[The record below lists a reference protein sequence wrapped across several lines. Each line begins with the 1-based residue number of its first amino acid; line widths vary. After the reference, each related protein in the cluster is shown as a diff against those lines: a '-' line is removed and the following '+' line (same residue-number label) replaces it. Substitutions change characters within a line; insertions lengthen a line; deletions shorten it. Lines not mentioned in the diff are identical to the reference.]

1 VKVGENDRAE
11 SRAMSYAA
19 ADSPFLRACRREAV
33 AHTPV
38 WLMRQAG
45 RYLPEYRSI
54 REKLTFLELCTRSEI
69 AAEVTAGTVRRLG
82 VDAAIVFADIL
93 LPLVPM
99 HLGLSYEK
107 GDGPRVASPI
117 RLAADVAKLPKVDVD
132 ESLAYVG
139 ETIRLTRGDLGTA
152 TPIIGFAGAPFTVAS
167 YAIEGG
173 SSRNYTH
180 VKTMM
185 YREPKTWD
193 ALMHYVVDMTVA
205 YLNMQIEAGADAVQ
219 LFDSWVGCL
228 SRSDYDTYVQPHV
241 KRLVSRI
248 RPGTPVILFGTAT
261 ESLLESERDTGA
273 GIVGLDW
280 RVDLASTW
288 ERIGHDVAIQGN
300 LDPVVLFADR
310 AYVVDQTRK
319 VLDAA
324 AGRPGHIFNL
334 GHGILP
340 ETPVDNVLA
349 LVDAVH
355 TYERK

>member
-1 VKVGENDRAE
+1 MR
-11 SRAMSYAA
+11 YAA
-19 ADSPFLRACRREAV
+19 ADSLFLRACRREAV
-33 AHTPV
+33 AQTPV

-54 REKLTFLELCTRSEI
+54 REKLTFLELCTRSEV

-99 HLGLSYEK
+99 RLGLSYEK

-117 RLAADVAKLPKVDVD
+117 RMGADVAKLPAFDAG
-132 ESLAYVG
+132 EHLGYVG

-173 SSRNYTH
+173 SSRNYVN

-185 YREPKTWD
+185 YRDPTTWD
-193 ALMHYVVDMTVA
+193 ALMHYVVDMTVD

-228 SRSDYDTYVQPHV
+228 SVDDYARYVQPHV
-241 KRLVSRI
+241 KRLVSRVKA
-248 RPGTPVILFGTAT
+248 GTPVILFGTAT
-261 ESLLESERDTGA
+261 ESLLEAERDTGA
-273 GIVGLDW
+273 SVIGFDW
-280 RVDLASTW
+280 RVDLAKTW

-300 LDPVVLFADR
+300 LDPVALFADR
-310 AYVVDQTRK
+310 DYVVDETRK
-319 VLDAA
+319 VLAA
-324 AGRPGHIFNL
+324 AGGRPGHIFNL

-340 ETPVDNVLA
+340 QTPVDNVLA
-349 LVDAVH
+349 LIDAVH
-355 TYERK
+355 AYEHR

>member
-1 VKVGENDRAE
+1 MK
-11 SRAMSYAA
+11 YASP
-19 ADSPFLRACRREAV
+19 DSPFLRACRREAV
-33 AHTPV
+33 PHTPV

-54 REKLTFLELCTRSEI
+54 REKLTFLELCTRSEV

-99 HLGLSYEK
+99 GLGLSYEK
-107 GDGPRVASPI
+107 GDGPRIASPI
-117 RLAADVAKLPKVDVD
+117 RHDGDVAKLPKIDVD
-132 ESLAYVG
+132 ASLSYVG
-139 ETIRLTRGDLGTA
+139 ETIRLTRADLGTA

-173 SSRNYTH
+173 SSRNYIH
-180 VKTMM
+180 VKRMM
-185 YREPKTWD
+185 YRDPKTWD
-193 ALMHYVVDMTVA
+193 ALMHYVVDMTVD

-228 SRSDYDTYVQPHV
+228 SPSDYVTYVQPHV
-241 KRLVSRI
+241 TRLVSRV

-261 ESLLESERDTGA
+261 ESLLEPMRDTGA
-273 GIVGLDW
+273 GVIGFDW

-288 ERIGHDVAIQGN
+288 ARVGHGTAIQGN
-300 LDPVVLFADR
+300 LDPVALFADR
-310 AYVVDQTRK
+310 AHVVDETRK

>member
-1 VKVGENDRAE
+1 MR
-11 SRAMSYAA
+11 YAA
-19 ADSPFLRACRREAV
+19 ADSLFLRACRREAV
-33 AHTPV
+33 ARTPV

-54 REKLTFLELCTRSEI
+54 REKLSFLELCTRSEV

-99 HLGLSYEK
+99 GLGLTYEK
-107 GDGPRVASPI
+107 GDGPRIAAPL
-117 RLAADVAKLPKVDVD
+117 RTGADVAKLPSFDVAG
-132 ESLAYVG
+132 ELGYVG

-173 SSRNYTH
+173 SSRNYVH

-185 YREPKTWD
+185 YRDPATWD
-193 ALMHYVVDMTVA
+193 ALMHYVVDMTVD
-205 YLNMQIEAGADAVQ
+205 YLNMQIAAGADAVQ

-228 SRSDYDTYVQPHV
+228 SVGDYARYVQPHL
-241 KRLVSRI
+241 KRLVARVT
-248 RPGTPVILFGTAT
+248 PGTPVILFGTAT
-261 ESLLESERDTGA
+261 ESLLEAERDTGA
-273 GIVGLDW
+273 SVIGFDW
-280 RVDLASTW
+280 RVDLAATW
-288 ERIGHDVAIQGN
+288 ERVGHDVAIQGN
-300 LDPVVLFADR
+300 LDPVVLFAGR
-310 AYVVDQTRK
+310 EHVVEETRK
-319 VLDAA
+319 VLAAA

-349 LVDAVH
+349 LIDAVH
-355 TYERK
+355 AYEHR

>member
-1 VKVGENDRAE
+1 
-11 SRAMSYAA
+11 MSYAA

-33 AHTPV
+33 PHTPV

-54 REKLTFLELCTRSEI
+54 REKLTFLELCTRSEV

-99 HLGLSYEK
+99 QLGLSYEK

-117 RLAADVAKLPKVDVD
+117 RLASDVAKLPKIDVD

-139 ETIRLTRGDLGTA
+139 ETIKLTRTDLGAA

-193 ALMHYVVDMTVA
+193 ALMHYVVDMTVD

-228 SRSDYDTYVQPHV
+228 SRADYDTYVQPHV

-248 RPGTPVILFGTAT
+248 RSGTPVILFGTAT

-273 GIVGLDW
+273 GIIGLDW

-300 LDPVVLFADR
+300 LDPVALFADR
-310 AYVVDQTRK
+310 DHVVRETRK

-324 AGRPGHIFNL
+324 GGRPGHIFNL

-355 TYERK
+355 SYERT